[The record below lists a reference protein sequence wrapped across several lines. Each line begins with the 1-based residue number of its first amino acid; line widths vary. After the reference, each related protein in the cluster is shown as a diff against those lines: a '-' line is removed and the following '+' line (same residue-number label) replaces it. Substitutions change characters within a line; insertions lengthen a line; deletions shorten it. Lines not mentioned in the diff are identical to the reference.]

1 MQLEV
6 LLGTAVATPG
16 DICDPFLLVHQCR
29 GEVPFDLQLTVQL
42 EVLLGI
48 AVATPGDICERS
60 RRSLSLFSI
69 HVRFGFFQTK
79 PWRLRHRRGAD
90 SGRRPS
96 CRRPS
101 GRATSGGNS
110 GRTPVVVVMSWQDP
124 TVRHGQEYAP
134 SEN

>member
-42 EVLLGI
+42 EVLFGT
-48 AVATPGDICERS
+48 AVATPGDIYERS

-69 HVRFGFFQTK
+69 HSHNQAVQAVSVVAFFRQLSIGWLLK
-79 PWRLRHRRGAD
+79 QMKIQKRHR
-90 SGRRPS
+90 
-96 CRRPS
+96 
-101 GRATSGGNS
+101 
-110 GRTPVVVVMSWQDP
+110 
-124 TVRHGQEYAP
+124 
-134 SEN
+134 